1 MIAAIWFTAFQQGFG
16 FQLAKLSA
24 QLALGSVGSDHL
36 QRSHRTAQS
45 EGERKAKEVSCTF
58 ACVLLQGGR
67 ILFDCTREYWIASHL
82 LLLYSQRR
90 PTAEHTAS
98 FIVV

>member
-1 MIAAIWFTAFQQGFG
+1 MIAAIWLTAFHLSFRS
-16 FQLAKLSA
+16 QLAKLGA

-45 EGERKAKEVSCTF
+45 EGGRKAKEVSCTF

-67 ILFDCTREYWIASHL
+67 ILFDCTGEYLIASQL
-82 LLLYSQRR
+82 LLLYSQER